1 MPSAADWGLTASKIT
16 VSGRE
21 YPFAGG
27 GLASGKSDP
36 SSAVTSPERCNDV
49 GFNII
54 YDNSNSVVTLT
65 VPKLVASVNE
75 VVSKETV
82 AQANQRLADKGIEF
96 DYVSVDHG
104 GNFVILKRPAGLSD
118 AEIGTLIWDA
128 LAEQYEGP
136 WIFTVE
142 INR

>member
-1 MPSAADWGLTASKIT
+1 M
-16 VSGRE
+16 
-21 YPFAGG
+21 
-27 GLASGKSDP
+27 
-36 SSAVTSPERCNDV
+36 TSPERCNDV